1 MGWRVP
7 EDSGAPTYLLSGLVQ
22 HGNGNVW
29 AMGVV
34 MGVGCCFG
42 LDGAVECCCGCWEEW
57 SSLLFLDLP
66 KDPFSLPFWSTLY
79 FATPQQS
86 RPTARHQQHSTAKC
100 VSKDCRNSHVTCTTG
115 EARRQQVIESEGLDG
130 RVMGGCRQAVV
141 A

>member
-66 KDPFSLPFWSTLY
+66 SSQGPFFSPLLEHPLLCNPAAVPSN
-79 FATPQQS
+79 
-86 RPTARHQQHSTAKC
+86 STAPAAQHGQMR
-100 VSKDCRNSHVTCTTG
+100 VERLPQLARNLHY
-115 EARRQQVIESEGLDG
+115 RRSASSAGD
-130 RVMGGCRQAVV
+130 
-141 A
+141 